1 MSNTNINDDDGNNKM
16 IITTFF
22 IQANPCHRLQ

>member
-1 MSNTNINDDDGNNKM
+1 MSKTNINDDDDNNKM

-22 IQANPCHRLQ
+22 FKANPCHRLQ